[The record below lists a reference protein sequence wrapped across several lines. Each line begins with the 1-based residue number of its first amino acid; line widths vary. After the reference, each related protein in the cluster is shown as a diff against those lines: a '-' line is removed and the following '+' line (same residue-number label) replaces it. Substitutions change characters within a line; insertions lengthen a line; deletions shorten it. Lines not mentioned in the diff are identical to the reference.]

1 MNLRQSIQLISSIQL
16 LETPAAAAHQVSLS
30 ITNSQGLFKLMSIN
44 HLIPCRPLLLPPS
57 IFPSIRVFLNHPLLP
72 LDKYQSFLHVPNSD
86 KLYFIFSM

>member
-44 HLIPCRPLLLPPS
+44 HLIINHCHECIKFALL
-57 IFPSIRVFLNHPLLP
+57 
-72 LDKYQSFLHVPNSD
+72 NSEH
-86 KLYFIFSM
+86 SV